1 MNTADTVVFKFDDA
15 TATGTASPVSKS
27 ITVETTAPSFA
38 NPSPAHNTNTRDNM
52 PGLTISLTDSQS
64 LVKKTAMKILIAIDT
79 TNTPDRAIDDS
90 VLVTVATADY
100 SAITDGYTL
109 SQNMSTIDGAEQ
121 NEDHIIYWWVV
132 SEDNAGNVVVS
143 DAEPTVPVT
152 GVADACTAATFTTE
166 HADAAADSINSIT
179 VTTSANVYGCQG
191 YKITVDR
198 TIPNLSAAVVGPWW
212 DTTKTTTDKT

>member
-1 MNTADTVVFKFDDA
+1 
-15 TATGTASPVSKS
+15 
-27 ITVETTAPSFA
+27 
-38 NPSPAHNTNTRDNM
+38 M

-64 LVKKTAMKILIAIDT
+64 LVKKTAMKILIGIDT
-79 TNTPDRAIDDS
+79 TNTPDGAIDDS

-100 SAITDGYTL
+100 AAITDGYTL

-132 SEDNAGNVVVS
+132 SEDNAGNIVVS

-152 GVADACTAATFTTE
+152 GTADACTAKTFNTE

-198 TIPNLSAAVVGPWW
+198 TIPNYR
-212 DTTKTTTDKT
+212 